1 MQREVYRNFLHA
13 FVKIV
18 QEEGPSELY
27 RGLTPSLIGVIPY
40 AATNYFAY
48 DTLKKLYRKTFKKQE
63 ISNVATLLI
72 GSAAGAIS
80 STATFP
86 LEVARKHMQVGY
98 AFSYRWN
105 LILILWKSGIFIST
119 CFLKTKLSQNY
130 TMWVIS
136 YYNQSRKDL
145 TSLKLKSKPYKTQ
158 FFSTSQHG
166 EKNNIIDLTGAL
178 YANLDTFNSF
188 THNLDQYQFQRKEK
202 PSYHSLMYQHIS

>member
-1 MQREVYRNFLHA
+1 MSHVLAIPMNHGSNEPVCTELVFLLFLPLVFLYFIVQRDVYENFLHA

-18 QEEGPSELY
+18 RDEGPAELY

-86 LEVARKHMQVGY
+86 LEVARKHMQVSY
-98 AFSYRWN
+98 AFSD
-105 LILILWKSGIFIST
+105 G
-119 CFLKTKLSQNY
+119 
-130 TMWVIS
+130 
-136 YYNQSRKDL
+136 
-145 TSLKLKSKPYKTQ
+145 
-158 FFSTSQHG
+158 
-166 EKNNIIDLTGAL
+166 
-178 YANLDTFNSF
+178 
-188 THNLDQYQFQRKEK
+188 
-202 PSYHSLMYQHIS
+202 